1 MFLCENIC
9 RPKIQ
14 YLILCFIIFFYL
26 FVLVLG
32 GNTKVC
38 IGGPKISNI
47 FFYEILFFLFI
58 LFYFCVAILNYVLG
72 AQKFQIFFFMKF
84 YFLLFF
90 YFFLIF
96 LLVLNPKP

>member
-47 FFYEILFFLFI
+47 FF
-58 LFYFCVAILNYVLG
+58 
-72 AQKFQIFFFMKF
+72 MKF
-84 YFLLFF
+84 YFFYLF
-90 YFFLIF
+90 YFIF
-96 LLVLNPKP
+96 VWQY